1 MTSDHGNLVARV
13 ERLERAARR
22 TRLLAA
28 TAGIALLATW
38 LTGASRRDH
47 TQAQGSIRTK
57 LLVVEDAQGRDR
69 IVLGAPLPDGR
80 QYVGIKI
87 LNPDGAEQFGLGLK
101 TDGSIS
107 MGFDTKPGVR
117 NAGNRER
124 LNMGV
129 TTNGRGWIRYL
140 DNQTRARMWV
150 MLDSADAPVLQF
162 FDWRDDQRI
171 MVRQIGFSGEKTIEW
186 KR

>member
-1 MTSDHGNLVARV
+1 MTSDHGDITARL
-13 ERLERAARR
+13 ERLDRAARR

-28 TAGIALLATW
+28 TAGIALLTTW
-38 LTGASRRDH
+38 SAGASWHDH
-47 TQAQGSIRTK
+47 AQHQGSIRTK
-57 LLVVEDAQGRDR
+57 LLVVEDAEGRDR

-80 QYVGIKI
+80 QYVGMQI
-87 LNPDGAEQFGLGLK
+87 LNPDGAEQFALGLK

-107 MGFDTKPGVR
+107 MGFDTKPGVG

-129 TTNGRGWIRYL
+129 TTTGRSWIRYL

-162 FDWRDDQRI
+162 LDWPNDQRI
-171 MVRQIGFSGEKTIEW
+171 MVRQIGFSGEKTLQW